1 MLTAT
6 ELRIRYAELS
16 WDYEFPEYVEDALEA
31 DFISNPEMYS
41 ESTMK
46 SILALLL
53 IDPNPEIS
61 DLLSLVRKN
70 KI

>member
-1 MLTAT
+1 MLTET

-31 DFISNPEMYS
+31 DFISSPEMYS